1 MEGAGGLVDNEA
13 FIDWVLNFRY
23 DSSMAHV
30 QTHYPPNSKVASKL
44 YSANEAQ
51 KIETITQLQDV
62 LNAVLE

>member
-1 MEGAGGLVDNEA
+1 MDNDA

-23 DSSMAHV
+23 DSSLAHV
-30 QTHYPPNSKVASKL
+30 QTHYPPNRKVASML
-44 YSANEAQ
+44 YSVNDAQ